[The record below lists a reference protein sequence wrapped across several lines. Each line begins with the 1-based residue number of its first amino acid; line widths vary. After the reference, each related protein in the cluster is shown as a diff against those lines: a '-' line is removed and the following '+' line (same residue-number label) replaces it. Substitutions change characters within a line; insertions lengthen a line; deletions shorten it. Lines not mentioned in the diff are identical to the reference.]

1 MSEDAK
7 AILGEALG
15 RVEAAQRDIAEGR
28 PVVWPVLDDGTDE
41 PAPQVEVDAE
51 ARGRR
56 LQAERL
62 WLSIRAD
69 VERPALRL
77 VDALH
82 KMGRLVALETG
93 AEVQIWVRSGGGYVP
108 SPAVV
113 TALTLFAD
121 ATRDRVG
128 PAVRQGMEIMLR
140 QMIREESGIDD
151 AEGLDAFLAE
161 WAEAYYAGKG

>member
-62 WLSIRAD
+62 WLSICAD

-82 KMGRLVALETG
+82 KMGRLVELETG
-93 AEVQIWVRSGGGYVP
+93 AEVVIWVRGVNGAEDASEGGDG
-108 SPAVV
+108 
-113 TALTLFAD
+113 TAT
-121 ATRDRVG
+121 
-128 PAVRQGMEIMLR
+128 
-140 QMIREESGIDD
+140 
-151 AEGLDAFLAE
+151 
-161 WAEAYYAGKG
+161 AG